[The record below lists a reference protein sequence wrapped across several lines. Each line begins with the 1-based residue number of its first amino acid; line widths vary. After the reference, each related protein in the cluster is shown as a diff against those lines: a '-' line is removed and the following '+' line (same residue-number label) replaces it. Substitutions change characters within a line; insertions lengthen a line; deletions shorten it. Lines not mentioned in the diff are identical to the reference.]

1 MLILVV
7 GVVVVVVAFVF
18 VLAAGAVS
26 IDRGNV
32 AIYSV
37 FVIVPVS
44 VLASL
49 SYPNV

>member
-1 MLILVV
+1 MLILV
-7 GVVVVVVAFVF
+7 VVVVVVAFVF

-26 IDRGNV
+26 IERGKV

>member
-1 MLILVV
+1 MLILV
-7 GVVVVVVAFVF
+7 VVVVVVAFVF

-26 IDRGNV
+26 IDSGKV
-32 AIYSV
+32 AIYSC

-44 VLASL
+44 VLALL